1 MALDVWAA
9 RNPECELTDE
19 DVQAF
24 RDAKIKLWP
33 GGFGDGVTSFGG
45 SEYDTL
51 VTIVTGVSLYKKWI
65 PPETVKKMA
74 DLLNRH
80 SADQLVDIW
89 NKAVGEDLSLEE
101 DELAS
106 LQRFFD
112 ICAKRGLGLVGAW

>member
-1 MALDVWAA
+1 MALDICAA
-9 RNPECELTDE
+9 RNPEGELTDE

-33 GGFGDGVTSFGG
+33 GAFGDGVTSFGG
-45 SEYDTL
+45 GEYDTL
-51 VTIVTGVSLYKKWI
+51 VTIVTGFSLYKKWI
-65 PPETVKKMA
+65 PPETVRKMA
-74 DLLNRH
+74 NLLNRY

-89 NKAVGEDLSLEE
+89 NEAAGEDLSLEE

-112 ICAKRGLGLVGAW
+112 ICAERGLGLVGFW